1 MTTCEIVV
9 LVWLVFD
16 LLVYAYLVFDEM
28 YFSNN
33 VRNRCKRIK
42 EAFTEE

>member
-1 MTTCEIVV
+1 MATYEIVV

-33 VRNRCKRIK
+33 VRKRCKRIK